1 MNESALETPSRKQ
14 IAIRLL
20 YSLFFL
26 LVLEILKFLIQI
38 TVVFQ
43 YVYLLVTLTY
53 SKPLKAF
60 TNKLATYAY
69 RVIRYAT
76 LNENERPFPF
86 RDFPRDSEKPEE
98 PVQFD

>member
-1 MNESALETPSRKQ
+1 MNDLMAGTPSRGQ

-43 YVYLLVTLTY
+43 YVYLLVTQTY
-53 SKPLKAF
+53 SRPLKDF
-60 TNKLATYAY
+60 TNKLAAYAY
-69 RVIRYAT
+69 RVMRYTT
-76 LNENERPFPF
+76 LNEHEKPFPF
-86 RDFPRDSEKPEE
+86 REFPREVETPDE
-98 PVQFD
+98 PVRFD

>member
-1 MNESALETPSRKQ
+1 
-14 IAIRLL
+14 
-20 YSLFFL
+20 
-26 LVLEILKFLIQI
+26 VLEILKFLIQI

-60 TNKLATYAY
+60 TNKLAAYAY

-86 RDFPRDSEKPEE
+86 GEFSKELEKAEE
-98 PVQFD
+98 PVRFD